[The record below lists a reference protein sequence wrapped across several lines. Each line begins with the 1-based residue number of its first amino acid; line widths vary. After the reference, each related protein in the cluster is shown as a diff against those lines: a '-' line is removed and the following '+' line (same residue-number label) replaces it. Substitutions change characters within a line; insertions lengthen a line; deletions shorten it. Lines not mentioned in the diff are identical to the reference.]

1 MGEGP
6 KDLRDDAGRFD
17 APRNDDMVGRGD
29 PDIVGR
35 GTAGAEP
42 LTPASTAYPY
52 GSSTG
57 STGADSAVMST
68 ARDNPNASDS
78 TDTTPETAEI
88 RAEIEQKRADI
99 SETIDEITQRL
110 SPGNLVSQATDT
122 VKDTARDTMH
132 RVTGTASD
140 TARRVAGSAS
150 EAASQ
155 VADSSRRAGRTA
167 VYQVREHPWSAGV
180 LLAGLGAAAWWM
192 MSRRSSGVEEWD
204 VDDYT
209 EESLYYDDD
218 EQFTEDRGN
227 RFVSVVRDNPVP
239 IALTTIGIG
248 WWMWNQRSGSRRVT
262 YGSGYPASSFDS
274 TWDTRSGYGAAGA
287 EAGTYRRFDSE
298 RGVWVGGEEGEG
310 TTERVKHAVSD
321 ASDRARETLS
331 DATGRA
337 RETLDDV
344 SGRTRRAA
352 SRARETLD
360 DVSGRTRRA
369 ASRAQQQIGQY
380 SRQAKS
386 QLHYWME
393 ENPLAVGAVA
403 MAVGAAVGLA
413 LPETR
418 REQEMMGDARDRM
431 VDNAKSMA
439 NTAVDRATE
448 AAQNLVGTA
457 KGAADTTGSTAN
469 AAQDAISR
477 ASQAAK
483 DTINK
488 AD

>member
-17 APRNDDMVGRGD
+17 APRNDDMVGRGE
-29 PDIVGR
+29 PESVGR
-35 GTAGAEP
+35 GTTGAEP
-42 LTPASTAYPY
+42 LTPATSAYPY
-52 GSSTG
+52 GSTAT
-57 STGADSAVMST
+57 STGADAAVMST
-68 ARDNPNASDS
+68 ARDNPNALDS

-99 SETIDEITQRL
+99 SETIEEISQRL
-110 SPGNLVSQATDT
+110 SPGNLASQATET
-122 VKDTARDTMH
+122 VKETARDTMH
-132 RVTGTASD
+132 RVTETATD
-140 TARRVAGSAS
+140 TARRVADSAS
-150 EAASQ
+150 GAASQ

-180 LLAGLGAAAWWM
+180 LLAGLGAAGWWM

-218 EQFTEDRGN
+218 QFNVDRGN
-227 RFVSVVRDNPVP
+227 RFVNVVRDNPVP

-262 YGSGYPASSFDS
+262 YGSGYPTASFDS
-274 TWDTRSGYGAAGA
+274 TWDTRTGYGAAGA
-287 EAGTYRRFDSE
+287 EAGTYRRFDSD

-310 TTERVKHAVSD
+310 TERTAERVKHAVSD

-331 DATGRA
+331 NATDRA
-337 RETLDDV
+337 RGTMDDV
-344 SGRTRRAA
+344 TGRTR
-352 SRARETLD
+352 E
-360 DVSGRTRRA
+360 A
-369 ASRAQQQIGQY
+369 ASRAQRQIGQY

-386 QLHYWME
+386 QLQYWME
-393 ENPLAVGAVA
+393 QNPLAVGAVA
-403 MAVGAAVGLA
+403 MALGAAVGLA

-418 REQEMMGDARDRM
+418 REQELMGDARDRM

-457 KGAADTTGSTAN
+457 KGAADTTSSTAN
-469 AAQDAISR
+469 TAQDAISR

-488 AD
+488 AE

>member
-35 GTAGAEP
+35 GIAGAEP
-42 LTPASTAYPY
+42 LTPATNAYPY
-52 GSSTG
+52 GSTTT
-57 STGADSAVMST
+57 TGADADVMST
-68 ARDNPNASDS
+68 ARDNPTASES

-99 SETIDEITQRL
+99 SETIDEISQRL

-122 VKDTARDTMH
+122 VKGTARDTMH
-132 RVTGTASD
+132 RVSETASD

-150 EAASQ
+150 GAASQ
-155 VADSSRRAGRTA
+155 VADSSRRVGQTA
-167 VYQVREHPWSAGV
+167 VYEVREHPWSAGV

-218 EQFTEDRGN
+218 QFNVDRGN
-227 RFVSVVRDNPVP
+227 RFASVVRDNPVP

-248 WWMWNQRSGSRRVT
+248 WWMWNRRSGSRQVT
-262 YGSGYPASSFDS
+262 YGSGYPAASFDS
-274 TWDTRSGYGAAGA
+274 TWDTRTGYGAAGA
-287 EAGTYRRFDSE
+287 EAGTYRRFDSD
-298 RGVWVGGEEGEG
+298 RGVWVGGEEGGEG
-310 TTERVKHAVSD
+310 TSERVKHAVSD
-321 ASDRARETLS
+321 ASERARETVSSATDRARETM
-331 DATGRA
+331 
-337 RETLDDV
+337 DDV
-344 SGRTRRAA
+344 SARTRQ
-352 SRARETLD
+352 
-360 DVSGRTRRA
+360 A
-369 ASRAQQQIGQY
+369 ASRAQRQIGQY

-386 QLHYWME
+386 QLQYWME

-418 REQEMMGDARDRM
+418 REQELMGDARDRM

-457 KGAADTTGSTAN
+457 KGAADTTSTTAN
-469 AAQDAISR
+469 TAQDAISR

-488 AD
+488 ATD

>member
-17 APRNDDMVGRGD
+17 APRHDDMVGRGE

-35 GTAGAEP
+35 GITGAEP
-42 LTPASTAYPY
+42 LTPATNAYPY
-52 GSSTG
+52 GSTAS
-57 STGADSAVMST
+57 STGADAAVMST
-68 ARDNPNASDS
+68 AHDNPNASDS
-78 TDTTPETAEI
+78 TETTPETAEI

-99 SETIDEITQRL
+99 SETIDEISQRL
-110 SPGNLVSQATDT
+110 SPGNLMSEAKET
-122 VKDTARDTMH
+122 VKGRARDTMN
-132 RVTGTASD
+132 RVTETATD
-140 TARRVAGSAS
+140 TARRVAGNAS
-150 EAASQ
+150 DTASQ
-155 VADSSRRAGRTA
+155 VADSSRRAGQRA

-218 EQFTEDRGN
+218 QFNVDRGN
-227 RFVSVVRDNPVP
+227 RFVNVVRDNPVP

-248 WWMWNQRSGSRRVT
+248 WWMWNQRAGSRRVT

-274 TWDTRSGYGAAGA
+274 TWDTRTGYGAAGA
-287 EAGTYRRFDSE
+287 EAGTYRRFDSDK
-298 RGVWVGGEEGEG
+298 GVWVGGEGEGEG
-310 TTERVKHAVSD
+310 TSDRVKHAVSD

-331 DATGRA
+331 SATGRA
-337 RETLDDV
+337 RETMDDV
-344 SGRTRRAA
+344 SGRTR
-352 SRARETLD
+352 E
-360 DVSGRTRRA
+360 A

-386 QLHYWME
+386 QLQYWME

-418 REQEMMGDARDRM
+418 REQELMGDARDRM

-457 KGAADTTGSTAN
+457 KDAADTTSSSAN
-469 AAQDAISR
+469 TAQDAISR
-477 ASQAAK
+477 AAQAAK
-483 DTINK
+483 NTINK
-488 AD
+488 ATD

>member
-1 MGEGP
+1 
-6 KDLRDDAGRFD
+6 
-17 APRNDDMVGRGD
+17 
-29 PDIVGR
+29 
-35 GTAGAEP
+35 
-42 LTPASTAYPY
+42 
-52 GSSTG
+52 
-57 STGADSAVMST
+57 
-68 ARDNPNASDS
+68 
-78 TDTTPETAEI
+78 
-88 RAEIEQKRADI
+88 
-99 SETIDEITQRL
+99 
-110 SPGNLVSQATDT
+110 
-122 VKDTARDTMH
+122 
-132 RVTGTASD
+132 
-140 TARRVAGSAS
+140 
-150 EAASQ
+150 
-155 VADSSRRAGRTA
+155 
-167 VYQVREHPWSAGV
+167 V

-218 EQFTEDRGN
+218 QFNVDRGN
-227 RFVSVVRDNPVP
+227 RFANVVRDNPVP

-248 WWMWNQRSGSRRVT
+248 WWMWNRRTGSRQVT
-262 YGSGYPASSFDS
+262 YGSGYPAASFDS
-274 TWDTRSGYGAAGA
+274 TWDARTGYGAAGA
-287 EAGTYRRFDSE
+287 EAGTYRRFDSD

-310 TTERVKHAVSD
+310 TSERVKHAVSD

-331 DATGRA
+331 SATGRA
-337 RETLDDV
+337 RETMEDV
-344 SGRTRRAA
+344 SGRTRQ
-352 SRARETLD
+352 
-360 DVSGRTRRA
+360 A

-386 QLHYWME
+386 QLQYWME

-418 REQEMMGDARDRM
+418 REQELMGDARDRM

-457 KGAADTTGSTAN
+457 KDAADTTSSSAN
-469 AAQDAISR
+469 TAQDAISR

-483 DTINK
+483 NTINK
-488 AD
+488 ATD

>member
-17 APRNDDMVGRGD
+17 APRHDDMVGRGE

-35 GTAGAEP
+35 GITGAEP
-42 LTPASTAYPY
+42 LTPATTAYPY
-52 GSSTG
+52 GSTTSG
-57 STGADSAVMST
+57 TGADAEVMST
-68 ARDNPNASDS
+68 ARDNPTGSET

-122 VKDTARDTMH
+122 VKDTARGTMH
-132 RVTGTASD
+132 RVTETASD
-140 TARRVAGSAS
+140 
-150 EAASQ
+150 AASQ
-155 VADSSRRAGRTA
+155 VADSSRRAGQTA

-180 LLAGLGAAAWWM
+180 LLAGIGAAAWWM

-218 EQFTEDRGN
+218 QFNVDRGN
-227 RFVSVVRDNPVP
+227 RFVNVVRDNPVP

-248 WWMWNQRSGSRRVT
+248 WWMWNQRGGSRQVT
-262 YGSGYPASSFDS
+262 YGSGYPAASFDS
-274 TWDTRSGYGAAGA
+274 TWDSRSGYGAAGA

-298 RGVWVGGEEGEG
+298 KGVWVGGEEGEG
-310 TTERVKHAVSD
+310 TSERVKSAVSD

-331 DATGRA
+331 TATDRA
-337 RETLDDV
+337 RETMGDV
-344 SGRTRRAA
+344 SGRTRQ
-352 SRARETLD
+352 
-360 DVSGRTRRA
+360 A

-386 QLHYWME
+386 QLQYWME
-393 ENPLAVGAVA
+393 QNPLAVGAVA
-403 MAVGAAVGLA
+403 MVVGAAVGLA

-418 REQEMMGDARDRM
+418 REQELMGDARERM

-457 KGAADTTGSTAN
+457 KGAADTTSSSAN
-469 AAQDAISR
+469 TAQDAISR

-488 AD
+488 AAD

>member
-29 PDIVGR
+29 PNFVGR
-35 GTAGAEP
+35 GVTGAEP
-42 LTPASTAYPY
+42 LTPATGANPY
-52 GSSTG
+52 GSATPSNTLGDTRVTSTTRDAA
-57 STGADSAVMST
+57 SSAT
-68 ARDNPNASDS
+68 A

-99 SETIDEITQRL
+99 SETIDEISQRL

-122 VKDTARDTMH
+122 VKGTARDTMH
-132 RVTGTASD
+132 RVSETATD
-140 TARRVAGSAS
+140 AARRVANSAS
-150 EAASQ
+150 ETASQ
-155 VADSSRRAGRTA
+155 VADSSRRAGRRA
-167 VYQVREHPWSAGV
+167 VYQVREHPWSAGAV
-180 LLAGLGAAAWWM
+180 LAGVGAAAWWM

-218 EQFTEDRGN
+218 QFTVERGN
-227 RFVSVVRDNPVP
+227 RFMNMVRDNPVP

-248 WWMWNQRSGSRRVT
+248 WWMWNQRAGGRLVSD
-262 YGSGYPASSFDS
+262 GSGYPVARLDS
-274 TWDTRSGYGAAGA
+274 TWDTREGYGAAGA
-287 EAGTYRRFDSE
+287 EAGSYRHFDSD
-298 RGVWVGGEEGEG
+298 RGVWVGGEEGDARVD
-310 TTERVKHAVSD
+310 RVKSAVSD
-321 ASDRARETLS
+321 ASDRARDTLS
-331 DATGRA
+331 NATDRA
-337 RETLDDV
+337 RETMEDV
-344 SGRTRRAA
+344 RGRTREAA
-352 SRARETLD
+352 A
-360 DVSGRTRRA
+360 
-369 ASRAQQQIGQY
+369 RAQRQVGQY

-386 QLHYWME
+386 QLQYWME
-393 ENPLAVGAVA
+393 HNPLAVGAVA

-418 REQEMMGDARDRM
+418 REQALMGAARDRM
-431 VDNAKSMA
+431 VDNAKTMA

-448 AAQNLVGTA
+448 AAQNLVGATRD
-457 KGAADTTGSTAN
+457 AADTTSSTAN
-469 AAQDAISR
+469 TAQDAISR

-488 AD
+488 VTD

>member
-17 APRNDDMVGRGD
+17 APRNDDMVGRGE
-29 PDIVGR
+29 PDLVGR
-35 GTAGAEP
+35 GITGAEP
-42 LTPASTAYPY
+42 LTPATGAYPY
-52 GSSTG
+52 GSAPSGTTVG
-57 STGADSAVMST
+57 DTSVTPTTRDT
-68 ARDNPNASDS
+68 APAG
-78 TDTTPETAEI
+78 TDTGTTAETAEI
-88 RAEIEQKRADI
+88 RAEIEQKRAEI

-110 SPGNLVSQATDT
+110 TPGNLVSQATDT
-122 VKDTARDTMH
+122 VKGTARNTMN
-132 RVTGTASD
+132 RVSETAAD
-140 TARRVAGSAS
+140 TARRVAGTAS
-150 EAASQ
+150 ETATQ
-155 VADSSRRAGRTA
+155 VADSSRRASRRA
-167 VYQVREHPWSAGV
+167 MYQVREHPWSAGAA
-180 LLAGLGAAAWWM
+180 LAGVGAVAWWM

-218 EQFTEDRGN
+218 QFDIDRGN
-227 RFVSVVRDNPVP
+227 RFVNVVRDNPVP

-274 TWDTRSGYGAAGA
+274 TWDARSGYGAAGA

-298 RGVWVGGEEGEG
+298 RGVWVGGDEGEG
-310 TTERVKHAVSD
+310 ATERVKNAVSD
-321 ASDRARETLS
+321 ASDRARDTLS
-331 DATGRA
+331 NATERA
-337 RETLDDV
+337 RETMGDV
-344 SGRTRRAA
+344 SGRTREAA
-352 SRARETLD
+352 H
-360 DVSGRTRRA
+360 
-369 ASRAQQQIGQY
+369 RAQQQIGQY
-380 SRQAKS
+380 GRQAKS
-386 QLHYWME
+386 QLQYWME
-393 ENPLAVGAVA
+393 RNPLAVGAVA

-418 REQEMMGDARDRM
+418 REQELMGDARDRV

-448 AAQNLVGTA
+448 AAQSLVGTA
-457 KGAADTTGSTAN
+457 KDAANTTSSTAN
-469 AAQDAISR
+469 SAQDAINR

>member
-17 APRNDDMVGRGD
+17 APRNDDMVGRGE

-35 GTAGAEP
+35 GITGAEP
-42 LTPASTAYPY
+42 LTPASSAYPY
-52 GSSTG
+52 GSPAG
-57 STGADSAVMST
+57 T
-68 ARDNPNASDS
+68 AG
-78 TDTTPETAEI
+78 TDTSVTSTPRAAGSDTDATPETAEI

-110 SPGNLVSQATDT
+110 SPGNLVSQASDT

-132 RVTGTASD
+132 RVTATASD
-140 TARRVAGSAS
+140 TARRVADTAS
-150 EAASQ
+150 ETASQ
-155 VADSSRRAGRTA
+155 VADTSRRAGRTA

-192 MSRRSSGVEEWD
+192 MSRRSDGVEEWD

-218 EQFTEDRGN
+218 DQLTEERGN
-227 RFVSVVRDNPVP
+227 RLVNVVRDNPVP
-239 IALTTIGIG
+239 IALTTIGLG
-248 WWMWNQRSGSRRVT
+248 WWMWNQRSSSRRVS
-262 YGSGYPASSFDS
+262 YGSGYPASGFDA
-274 TWDTRSGYGAAGA
+274 TWDSRSGYGAAGA
-287 EAGTYRRFDSE
+287 EAGTYRRFDGD
-298 RGVWVGGEEGEG
+298 RGVWVGGEEGG
-310 TTERVKHAVSD
+310 AAATDRVKNAVSD
-321 ASDRARETLS
+321 ASERARETLS
-331 DATGRA
+331 NATGKA
-337 RETLDDV
+337 RETMDDV
-344 SGRTRRAA
+344 SGRTRQAA
-352 SRARETLD
+352 A
-360 DVSGRTRRA
+360 
-369 ASRAQQQIGQY
+369 RAQQQIGQY

-386 QLHYWME
+386 QLQYWME
-393 ENPLAVGAVA
+393 HNPLAVGAVA

-418 REQEMMGDARDRM
+418 REQELMGDARDRV

-439 NTAVDRATE
+439 NNAVDRATE

-457 KGAADTTGSTAN
+457 KGAADTTSTTADT
-469 AAQDAISR
+469 ARDAISR

-488 AD
+488 ATD

>member
-35 GTAGAEP
+35 GIAGAEP
-42 LTPASTAYPY
+42 LTPATNAYPY
-52 GSSTG
+52 GSTT
-57 STGADSAVMST
+57 TGADADVMST

-99 SETIDEITQRL
+99 SETIDEISQRL

-122 VKDTARDTMH
+122 VKGTARDTMH
-132 RVTGTASD
+132 RVSETASD

-150 EAASQ
+150 GAASQ
-155 VADSSRRAGRTA
+155 VADSSRRVGQTA

-218 EQFTEDRGN
+218 QFNVDRGN
-227 RFVSVVRDNPVP
+227 RFASVVRDNPVP

-248 WWMWNQRSGSRRVT
+248 WWMWNRRSGSRQVT
-262 YGSGYPASSFDS
+262 YGSGYPAASFDS
-274 TWDTRSGYGAAGA
+274 TWDTRTGYGAAGA
-287 EAGTYRRFDSE
+287 EAGTYRRFDSD
-298 RGVWVGGEEGEG
+298 RGVWVGGEEEGEG
-310 TTERVKHAVSD
+310 TSERVKHAVSD
-321 ASDRARETLS
+321 ASDRARETVS
-331 DATGRA
+331 SATDRA
-337 RETLDDV
+337 RETMDDV
-344 SGRTRRAA
+344 SARTRQ
-352 SRARETLD
+352 
-360 DVSGRTRRA
+360 A
-369 ASRAQQQIGQY
+369 ASRAQRQIGQY

-386 QLHYWME
+386 QLQYWME

-418 REQEMMGDARDRM
+418 REQELMGDARDRM

-457 KGAADTTGSTAN
+457 KGAADTTSNTAN
-469 AAQDAISR
+469 TAQDAISR

-488 AD
+488 ATD